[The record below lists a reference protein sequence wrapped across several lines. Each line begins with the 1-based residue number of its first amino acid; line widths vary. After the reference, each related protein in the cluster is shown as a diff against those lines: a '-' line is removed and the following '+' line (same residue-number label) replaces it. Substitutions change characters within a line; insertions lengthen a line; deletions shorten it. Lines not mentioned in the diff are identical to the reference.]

1 MGKWSGSKSQ
11 LSPPVPAATRT
22 SGTARP
28 QNATWEEPKGL
39 QKTPHESTRPQKLR
53 RSAPK
58 YEPTP
63 NKSPRGQGWGRP
75 RRFGFSSKRGSAPI
89 LLLGEPEFRVAPRSR
104 GVFGAERGPH
114 LPRSPSSAPKKAR
127 RGSQNL
133 VPTRGE
139 PSPVAGGW
147 QIAARKR
154 ANRSFLL
161 RAAKTTKTGGSHQK
175 KMGFWGRRRVRGGGS
190 PVWGQAGGS
199 RDLLWHGLSPGK
211 QKVSPVG

>member
-1 MGKWSGSKSQ
+1 MGWGSGQEANPS
-11 LSPPVPAATRT
+11 SP
-22 SGTARP
+22 RP
-28 QNATWEEPKGL
+28 YPLPQGHRGQPGPKRL
-39 QKTPHESTRPQKLR
+39 QKTPHKSTRPQKLR

-104 GVFGAERGPH
+104 GVFGADRGPH

-175 KMGFWGRRRVRGGGS
+175 KMGFWGRRRV
-190 PVWGQAGGS
+190 
-199 RDLLWHGLSPGK
+199 
-211 QKVSPVG
+211 